1 MRLVSFDVL
10 DFVDVRDD
18 QFVDDDDQFLDDLRF
33 QLNDKCDEIEFIIV
47 FVEGLGFWKNF
58 IIKMVLD
65 LKVFL
70 EVDKLGVCFVCI
82 VIFIV

>member
-70 EVDKLGVCFVCI
+70 EVDKLEQEYVSYVS
-82 VIFIV
+82 